1 MSFSGR
7 HHPPHSFHYTRL
19 IKYLAQEEIPTSSKA
34 EVTQHFYSDL
44 RHLLQSNMAWKEA
57 SREELDGSMDAIEKY
72 IFGKVN
78 IFVYQAADVDD
89 QLQDKLF
96 YDKTSSLSKLSPA
109 DLAAYLGRPSEN
121 GGESNGGN
129 RPTLLAPPGNVQLTL
144 LACSELQSPIEKLDA
159 LVGFIKTCALEIDG
173 GAGSADLL
181 LPTLVQLVLR
191 EAPRTLISDVRY
203 IQRFRN
209 HARLVG
215 EASYCLTNMVA
226 IITMIEKI
234 YAEQVA
240 KSDPIYSML
249 ASQDNLLLGGAPLTM
264 QAGGRTQSSAPAT
277 IAPSP
282 SSDLNSM
289 ASSFINTIGFVPR
302 AIGSAVA
309 DTFRSRSSASQAA
322 TKEKISPA
330 VDTRRRSSFLSI
342 GGETLLAV
350 PAEVR
355 ELRKKVT
362 TLPPK
367 QIGGITLREI
377 ELIIE
382 DYRRFLDH
390 FT

>member
-1 MSFSGR
+1 
-7 HHPPHSFHYTRL
+7 
-19 IKYLAQEEIPTSSKA
+19 
-34 EVTQHFYSDL
+34 
-44 RHLLQSNMAWKEA
+44 
-57 SREELDGSMDAIEKY
+57 MDAIEKY

-96 YDKTSSLSKLSPA
+96 YDKTNSLAKLSPA
-109 DLAAYLGRPSEN
+109 DLAAYLGRPSDNE
-121 GGESNGGN
+121 GESGGGD
-129 RPTLLAPPGNVQLTL
+129 RPTWPTPSENVQSTL
-144 LACSELQSPIEKLDA
+144 SACWEFQSPIEKLDA
-159 LVGFIKTCALEIDG
+159 LVGFIKMCALEIDG

-181 LPTLVQLVLR
+181 LPTIVQLVLK
-191 EAPRTLISDVRY
+191 ESPRTLISDVRY

-215 EASYCLTNMVA
+215 EASYCLTNMIAV
-226 IITMIEKI
+226 ITMIEKI

-249 ASQDNLLLGGAPLTM
+249 ASQDDLLLGGAPLTT
-264 QAGGRTQSSAPAT
+264 QAGGRTQTSAPAT

-282 SSDLNSM
+282 SADLNSM

-309 DTFRSRSSASQAA
+309 DTFRSRSSASQ
-322 TKEKISPA
+322 TVPKEKSFSTT
-330 VDTRRRSSFLSI
+330 DTQRRSSLLSI
-342 GGETLLAV
+342 GGDTLLAV
-350 PAEVR
+350 PSEIR
-355 ELRKKVT
+355 DLRKKVT
-362 TLPPK
+362 TLPHR
-367 QIGGITLREI
+367 QIGSITLREI

-382 DYRRFLDH
+382 DYRRLLDH